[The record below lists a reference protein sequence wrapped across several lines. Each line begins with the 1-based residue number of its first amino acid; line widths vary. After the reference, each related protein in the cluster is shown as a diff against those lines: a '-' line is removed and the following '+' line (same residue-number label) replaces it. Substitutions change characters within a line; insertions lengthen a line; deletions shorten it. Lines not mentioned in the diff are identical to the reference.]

1 MLKVMAWNINFPQH
15 QQIMELSSGDSF
27 AERYTNIQVPS

>member
-1 MLKVMAWNINFPQH
+1 MLKVMAWNINFPQR

-27 AERYTNIQVPS
+27 AEWYIDIQVPS